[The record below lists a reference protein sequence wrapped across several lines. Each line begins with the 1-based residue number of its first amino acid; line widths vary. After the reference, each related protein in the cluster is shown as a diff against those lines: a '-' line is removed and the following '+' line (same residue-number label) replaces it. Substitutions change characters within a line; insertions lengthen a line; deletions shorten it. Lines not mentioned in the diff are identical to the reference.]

1 MGRVDYLAMKTDDV
15 DTVAALVNSDMEEL
29 KVAAK
34 KLFSDVSKLGGLGF
48 GVSFLKF
55 IASFAAM

>member
-1 MGRVDYLAMKTDDV
+1 MGRMDYLAMKTDDV
-15 DTVAALVNSDMEEL
+15 DTVALVNSDMEEL

-55 IASFAAM
+55 LASFAAM